1 MNISDLSHL
10 ENVSE
15 ESNVAGGYGY
25 YGYYTFYENDFINFD
40 VYGDVDIDTHI
51 DGNTAQIDGGAVA
64 FGSDTYTKVAGSTFT
79 VEGFKSQS
87 SLFAISVSD

>member
-1 MNISDLSHL
+1 MKISDLSHV
-10 ENVSE
+10 ETISE
-15 ESNVAGGYGY
+15 ESNLNGGWGY
-25 YGYYTFYENDFINFD
+25 SGYYTFYEDDFINFD
-40 VYGDVDIDTHI
+40 VNGDVDIDTHI

-79 VEGFKSQS
+79 VEGYISKS